1 MYKHA
6 YQALTALIFLAWQLV
21 PATQAQSIMLK
32 ADIPFDFVVGEKRLP
47 SGEYHVKS
55 LYQGATEIRGKDARS
70 TVIILTTGI
79 QAGKISEVGK
89 LVFNCYG
96 DYYFRLLWW
105 AERLGYRIL
114 EVPVVYRSREG
125 GGSKTPLVRTSFRYA
140 WGVVRFRLLG

>member
-6 YQALTALIFLAWQLV
+6 FQVLTALTLLAWLVV

-47 SGEYHVKS
+47 SGEYHMKS
-55 LYQGATEIRGKDARS
+55 LSQAVTEIQSKDGRS

-79 QAGKISEVGK
+79 QAGKISDVGK

-96 DYYFRLLWW
+96 DYYFLSRIWAPSSDMGRQLPKSRL
-105 AERLGYRIL
+105 ER
-114 EVPVVYRSREG
+114 EVAW
-125 GGSKTPLVRTSFRYA
+125 RTSTGGITIIA
-140 WGVVRFRLLG
+140 AKSPAKKSSSGNE